1 MLKNIAYIM
10 VLLFL
15 LSSNAAL
22 ADVNIAVIAPKA
34 GEYQKSGYEIISGVR
49 IAVEDINSKGGLNG
63 EKLNLITVDDQCDD
77 RLAISTAQMMAV
89 NASSKDKMSLVIG
102 PYCSNSFDSV
112 ANIYAKAN
120 IFQII
125 PVAISANDA
134 KKSHKGLVK
143 LVGYKDNQGKDFFKY
158 YNQAFSGRKV
168 AIIYDSQDKNVVD
181 IAASVQG
188 EFRKTGLLH
197 LLKAFNFRNYADDYD
212 RLAEEIL
219 NNNISL
225 AYVIGTS
232 KKVAKIS
239 RSLKSENHQF
249 TIFINKSQVEEEYLK
264 VMGSYAQ
271 GTYFIALPS
280 LKDNPDFT
288 ETLVK
293 LRLLGVEPE
302 GLAVYGYSAMK
313 LWEEIVGK
321 ADSFK
326 YQKLAQT
333 LEKNKIETG
342 WGETMFTNGNPQNSI
357 NYGIYKYTNN
367 EYTQVY

>member
-1 MLKNIAYIM
+1 MLKTFLKIVPAAS
-10 VLLFL
+10 LFIF
-15 LSSNAAL
+15 SVAN

-49 IAVEDINSKGGLNG
+49 TAVEDINSKGGLNG

-77 RLAISTAQMMAV
+77 RIAISTAQMMAV

-112 ANIYAKAN
+112 ASIYAKAN

-158 YNQAFSGRKV
+158 YNQTFGGQKA

-181 IAASVQG
+181 IAASVQS
-188 EFRKTGLLH
+188 EFRKSGSLH
-197 LLKAFNFRNYADDYD
+197 LLKAFNFRNYEDDYD
-212 RLAEEIL
+212 KLAEDVIDH
-219 NNNISL
+219 NIGL
-225 AYVIGTS
+225 AYVIGKS
-232 KKVAKIS
+232 NRVAKIS
-239 RSLKSENHQF
+239 RRLKSQNHEF
-249 TIFINKSQVEEEYLK
+249 VIFINKSQVEEEYLK
-264 VMGSYAQ
+264 IMGSYSQ
-271 GTYFIALPS
+271 GTYFIGLPS

-302 GLAVYGYSAMK
+302 GLAVYGYSAIM
-313 LWEEIVGK
+313 LWQEIVSK

-342 WGETMFTNGNPQNSI
+342 WGKTMFTNGNPQNSI
-357 NYGIYKYTNN
+357 NYGIYKYANG